1 MLGSMMSGLV
11 DTEKLTYDTIQTSL
25 EEISIDLRCSW
36 KEFFVMIKP
45 TDSEFGFKF
54 YLYQN
59 QEGKGP
65 KYIREIS
72 LKEILGKEDE
82 KSSESD

>member
-1 MLGSMMSGLV
+1 MLGNMMSGLV

-25 EEISIDLRCSW
+25 EEISIDLKCSW
-36 KEFFVMIKP
+36 KDFFVMIKP
-45 TDSEFGFKF
+45 TKSEFDFKF

-82 KSSESD
+82 ENAT